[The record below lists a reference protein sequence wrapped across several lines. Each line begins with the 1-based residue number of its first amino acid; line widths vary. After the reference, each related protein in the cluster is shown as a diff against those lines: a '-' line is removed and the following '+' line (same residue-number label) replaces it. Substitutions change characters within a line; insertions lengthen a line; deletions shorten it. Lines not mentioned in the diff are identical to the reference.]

1 MECEF
6 IMPNLKPEE
15 AIKFI
20 SDIIHD
26 PAFIELE
33 KPYVSDILREQYG
46 LTERQQ
52 ANIEVRLE
60 KIFSYLI
67 GR

>member
-1 MECEF
+1 MQK
-6 IMPNLKPEE
+6 LKPEE
-15 AIKFI
+15 AIDFM
-20 SDIIHD
+20 SQIIND
-26 PAFIELE
+26 PAFPKLE
-33 KPYVSDILREQYG
+33 KPYVSDILRERYE